1 MDIVVNEYLTWELAE
16 QASNAPEPIPCAKY
30 FPEWWKNLRGDLR
43 QYIPAS
49 GDHRNH
55 TARLCHGLR
64 GVSQLGYT
72 IPLDSELHN
81 GVTQGSWR
89 YSQLHQEMLHGSQ
102 WAEKINDVYVWGKPR
117 IIAFPWRAKMAPGW
131 RLLMNDYPLEW
142 ENDFH
147 CFTGYVEANHGSGFW
162 GWEKP
167 MDLAFN
173 YYNVETVVIMKNQTQ
188 IASGSAVFSMIPIY
202 DPDYVPKPYTAYPF

>member
-1 MDIVVNEYLTWELAE
+1 MDIVVNEYLTWERAE

-43 QYIPAS
+43 EYISAS

-72 IPLDSELHN
+72 IPLDGALHN

-89 YSQLHQEMLHGSQ
+89 YSQLLQEMLHGSR
-102 WAEKINDVYVWGKPR
+102 WAEKIDDAYVWDKPR
-117 IIAFPWRAKMAPGW
+117 IVAFPWRAKMAPGW
-131 RLLMNDYPLEW
+131 RLLMNDYPLDWAE
-142 ENDFH
+142 DFH
-147 CFTGYVEANHGSGFW
+147 CFTGFVEANHGSGFW

-167 MDLAFN
+167 MDPAFN
-173 YYNVETVVIMKNQTQ
+173 YYNVETVVIMKNQTR
-188 IASGSAVFSMIPIY
+188 IASGSAVFSMVPIY
-202 DPDYVPKPYTAYPF
+202 DPDYIPKPYGSYPF